1 MISLFTTHR
10 VAANLV
16 MSLMIL
22 AGLWAIQKLNT
33 QFFPDFDVEVITV
46 STTWRGATADDIQQ
60 AITLPIEREL
70 KGLAGI
76 DRYFSSS
83 SAGLSSI
90 RLELDRGVDV
100 IEVNDRVR
108 QALTTLDS
116 LPDDADE
123 PVVNKLERFEAIAR
137 LVIAGGVSLDE
148 LRSLARRLEQDI
160 LNAGIR
166 KVEIVGLPDQELV
179 IEIAS
184 EQLHSLGL
192 DLASIAQAVRERSVD
207 IPAGTAGAEF
217 VDRPL
222 RSLGQARMPLEF
234 AELPLLT
241 GRNGELVRLGDVANI
256 TLTGAENQP
265 VLRLGGKPA
274 VEMILYRT
282 KTDDTLASAELLQ
295 QWLESMRP
303 ELPESIDIVVYDQSW
318 RYLSERLQLLLK
330 NGAGGLLLVIAILFL
345 FLNVNVAFWV
355 AVGIPV
361 SFMAALAILEL
372 IGGSINIISLFGMI
386 MVLGIIV
393 DDAIVV
399 GEDILAHVQQ
409 GESTQDAAIAGARR
423 MLAPVTAASLTTIA
437 AFLPLLVLGGN
448 IGNML
453 IDIPIVVI
461 CVIIASLVE
470 CFVILPGHL
479 YHSFQR
485 KPYHASAL
493 RQSIDARFEW
503 FREQCF
509 RPTVAWAVANRGA
522 TILAAVGLFVLSI
535 TLLTSGHLRFTF
547 FPTIDGQT
555 MRAAFQFTPGSPSTD
570 TEAFLKEL
578 ARSLKAAEAESGEIL
593 INNMFEL
600 DGQARFTLF
609 GSGTSVGSN
618 YGTLIVD
625 LTPGVDRQTTNDEL
639 IRLWEQELVRPAG
652 LERFTIA
659 QAKAGPPGKAIE
671 LKLIGADAQIL
682 KQASLVLQD
691 YLSTFAGVN
700 NIEDDLPWGQEQ
712 MIFTLKP
719 EGEALGLTLQQV
731 GQQLRSALA
740 GERLQIHHQRYEEVE
755 VWLRLARAER
765 EQLESIRAFP
775 IVLDR
780 GNTQRL
786 DTLVAFSSQRG
797 LDTLQRVDGQLAVQI
812 SADIDES
819 VNNANQVVAELEQN
833 MLPQLLQRY
842 GLAYDYEGRS
852 AEQQSM
858 RAEMMMGMWVALT
871 LIYIIL
877 TWVFSSWSWPLAIM
891 VAIPFGMTGALFG
904 HWLTGIDLTVMSQ
917 FGLFGLAGIVVN
929 DSIVLL
935 SFYRQLK
942 EQGMHTLDAIEEAAC
957 RRLRAVLLTSLTTMG
972 GLLPILFEQS
982 AQAQFL
988 IPMATTIVFGLLF
1001 GTGLIL
1007 LVVPSLLVAL
1017 EDLKTT
1023 LSRGWHASRRVLLS
1037 KQES

>member
-1 MISLFTTHR
+1 
-10 VAANLV
+10 
-16 MSLMIL
+16 
-22 AGLWAIQKLNT
+22 
-33 QFFPDFDVEVITV
+33 
-46 STTWRGATADDIQQ
+46 
-60 AITLPIEREL
+60 
-70 KGLAGI
+70 
-76 DRYFSSS
+76 
-83 SAGLSSI
+83 
-90 RLELDRGVDV
+90 
-100 IEVNDRVR
+100 
-108 QALTTLDS
+108 
-116 LPDDADE
+116 
-123 PVVNKLERFEAIAR
+123 
-137 LVIAGGVSLDE
+137 
-148 LRSLARRLEQDI
+148 
-160 LNAGIR
+160 
-166 KVEIVGLPDQELV
+166 
-179 IEIAS
+179 
-184 EQLHSLGL
+184 
-192 DLASIAQAVRERSVD
+192 
-207 IPAGTAGAEF
+207 
-217 VDRPL
+217 
-222 RSLGQARMPLEF
+222 
-234 AELPLLT
+234 
-241 GRNGELVRLGDVANI
+241 
-256 TLTGAENQP
+256 
-265 VLRLGGKPA
+265 
-274 VEMILYRT
+274 
-282 KTDDTLASAELLQ
+282 
-295 QWLESMRP
+295 
-303 ELPESIDIVVYDQSW
+303 
-318 RYLSERLQLLLK
+318 
-330 NGAGGLLLVIAILFL
+330 
-345 FLNVNVAFWV
+345 
-355 AVGIPV
+355 
-361 SFMAALAILEL
+361 
-372 IGGSINIISLFGMI
+372 
-386 MVLGIIV
+386 
-393 DDAIVV
+393 
-399 GEDILAHVQQ
+399 
-409 GESTQDAAIAGARR
+409 
-423 MLAPVTAASLTTIA
+423 
-437 AFLPLLVLGGN
+437 
-448 IGNML
+448 
-453 IDIPIVVI
+453 
-461 CVIIASLVE
+461 
-470 CFVILPGHL
+470 
-479 YHSFQR
+479 
-485 KPYHASAL
+485 
-493 RQSIDARFEW
+493 
-503 FREQCF
+503 
-509 RPTVAWAVANRGA
+509 
-522 TILAAVGLFVLSI
+522 
-535 TLLTSGHLRFTF
+535 
-547 FPTIDGQT
+547 
-555 MRAAFQFTPGSPSTD
+555 
-570 TEAFLKEL
+570 
-578 ARSLKAAEAESGEIL
+578 
-593 INNMFEL
+593 MFEL

-858 RAEMMMGMWVALT
+858 RAEMMMGMWIALT

-982 AQAQFL
+982 VQAQFL

-1023 LSRGWHASRRVLLS
+1023 LLMGWHASRRVLLS